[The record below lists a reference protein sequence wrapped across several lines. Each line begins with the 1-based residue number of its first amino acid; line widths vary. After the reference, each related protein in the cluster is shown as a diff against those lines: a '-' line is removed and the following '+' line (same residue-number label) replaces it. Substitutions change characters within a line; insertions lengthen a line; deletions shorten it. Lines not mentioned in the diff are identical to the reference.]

1 MTQTRKEALIEL
13 RDKVTVGAW
22 DSAEAA
28 AIFALDQDEIEQ
40 AFGHALT
47 SQMYRGYH
55 AYAGSLDA
63 AEVLHE
69 AVLPGWVYNIAP
81 GFAHVIPPH
90 DNGDQEAHTG
100 LSETVARAWLLAVLE
115 ALIAQEPD
123 T

>member
-1 MTQTRKEALIEL
+1 MTQARKEALIDL

-63 AEVLHE
+63 AKALRISLG
-69 AVLPGWVYNIAP
+69 LPVP
-81 GFAHVIPPH
+81 EKMHS
-90 DNGDQEAHTG
+90 D
-100 LSETVARAWLLAVLE
+100 ARIELLAILE
-115 ALIAQEPD
+115 ALIEQEPD